1 MSRPTIDAA
10 SAVRIV
16 REEFGVVRRLRA
28 ARPSVAAQTPLVSLQ
43 LRCQCTTPAAMA
55 VAVTFGHITGT
66 QACHPSRSAK
76 PSPSPAL
83 DAHAHGAG
91 VLAGHRRVRRAAA
104 ELR

>member
-43 LRCQCTTPAAMA
+43 CAASAQRGNGSGSHVWTHHWHAGALSSITQRPA
-55 VAVTFGHITGT
+55 
-66 QACHPSRSAK
+66 QP
-76 PSPSPAL
+76 
-83 DAHAHGAG
+83 
-91 VLAGHRRVRRAAA
+91 
-104 ELR
+104 